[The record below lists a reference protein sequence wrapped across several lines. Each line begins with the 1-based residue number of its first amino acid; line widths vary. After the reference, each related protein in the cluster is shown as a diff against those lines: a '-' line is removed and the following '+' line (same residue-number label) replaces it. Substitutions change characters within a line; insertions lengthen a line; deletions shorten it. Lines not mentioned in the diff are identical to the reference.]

1 MGIRSGVYGG
11 KTAVE
16 AARQQLELLRGPL
29 EFHDISALAVILKR
43 VRMSMGGVPIDTLRA
58 LEVAQRWFGGH
69 DVELAFTV
77 FESSGAEVR
86 VDVHAVWTDNVSFE
100 RCSGRFEFVQH
111 WSRTFTGWKLAGIDL
126 ALAERF
132 VPLAAGSKVGGMAQT
147 CGRVLV
153 LTLATRPSPYL
164 DDLAESCRRQGVS
177 LQVIGK
183 GAPWKGFTYAKL
195 QLLYWYLTSH
205 CEDIDV
211 ALFIDGYDTIFA
223 EGLDAI
229 LAKFRRIGS
238 PVLFAAEANCWP
250 GSRGIAEHDYPAAP
264 TRYRFL
270 NAGGWM
276 AELPVMLALLRQLG
290 APLVV
295 ANRCDQAWWTR
306 RYLAGG
312 NGIQLDHS
320 CEIFQ
325 CLFRSTQDLRLSG
338 RRPKNI
344 VTGTLPSVIH
354 ANGCISLVPWSDHLL
369 HRYFRRWLKRMLA
382 ALADRGLRI
391 FVFWKRYSPLL
402 RMIRRWKERAALKVS

>member
-1 MGIRSGVYGG
+1 MGIRSDVYGG
-11 KTAVE
+11 KTAIE
-16 AARQQLELLRGPL
+16 AARRQLELLRGSL
-29 EFHDISALAVILKR
+29 EFQDIPALAVILKC
-43 VRMSMGGVPIDTLRA
+43 VRISTGGVPIDVLRA
-58 LEVAQRWFGGH
+58 LEIAQRWFGGH
-69 DVELAFTV
+69 DIELTFTV
-77 FESSGAEVR
+77 FESAGAEVR
-86 VDVHAVWTDNVSFE
+86 IDVYAVWTDNISFE
-100 RCSGRFEFVQH
+100 RCSGRFEFLQH
-111 WSRTFTGWKLAGIDL
+111 WSPALTGWKLTGIDL

-132 VPLAAGSKVGGMAQT
+132 VPVAAGSKVGRMTQT

-153 LTLATRPSPYL
+153 FTLATRPSPYL
-164 DDLAESCRRQGVS
+164 DDLAESCRRRGIS

-195 QLLYWYLTSH
+195 QLLYWHLTSH
-205 CEDIDV
+205 CEDIEV

-229 LAKFRRIGS
+229 LTKFRRIGS

-250 GSRGIAEHDYPAAP
+250 GSRGIEAHNYPEAP

-270 NAGGWM
+270 NAGGWI
-276 AELPVMLALLRQLG
+276 AELPVMLALLKQLG

-306 RYLAGG
+306 HYLAGG
-312 NGIQLDHS
+312 SGIQLDHS

-369 HRYFRRWLKRMLA
+369 HRYFRRWLKRMPA
-382 ALADRGLRI
+382 ALADRGLRV
-391 FVFWKRYSPLL
+391 FLFWKRYSPLL
-402 RMIRRWKERAALKVS
+402 RLTRRWKERAALKAS